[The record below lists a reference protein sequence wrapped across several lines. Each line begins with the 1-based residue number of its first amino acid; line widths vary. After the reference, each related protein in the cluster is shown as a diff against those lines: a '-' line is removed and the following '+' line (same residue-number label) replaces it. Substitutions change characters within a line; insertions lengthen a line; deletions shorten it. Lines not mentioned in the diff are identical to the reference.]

1 MLTTCAVVGCHNR
14 QSKHSLISFYRF
26 PKTKDCRRQWV
37 AFVSRKNADGTPW
50 KPGSGDRV
58 CSVHFVTGKKSDVPN
73 SPNYVP
79 SIEASNPD
87 TIKESNAAMVCFK
100 RASHRSKLQEKRR
113 RQSERDVLALHEAT
127 KQKELMLRRCL
138 NAFNN
143 DHAYATQPSTNA
155 DLLNLQCQ
163 SDSILYQ
170 PDGSSMRSVEV
181 HSEND
186 YVEEVNYSTSIP
198 VEISKTAVV

>member
-1 MLTTCAVVGCHNR
+1 MPTTCAVVGCHNR

-26 PKTKDCRRQWV
+26 PKTKNRRRQWV

-58 CSVHFVTGKKSDVPN
+58 SSVHFVTGKKSDVPN

-87 TIKESNAAMVCFK
+87 TIKESNAVMVRFK
-100 RASHRSKLQEKRR
+100 RASHRSKLQEERR

-155 DLLNLQCQ
+155 DLLSLQCQ

-198 VEISKTAVV
+198 VEIGKTAVV

>member
-1 MLTTCAVVGCHNR
+1 MPTKCAVVRCHNH
-14 QSKHSLISFYRF
+14 QLKHSLISFYRF
-26 PKTKDCRRQWV
+26 PKTKDRRRQWV

-87 TIKESNAAMVCFK
+87 TIKESNAAMVYFK
-100 RASHRSKLQEKRR
+100 RASHRSKLQEERR

-155 DLLNLQCQ
+155 DLLSLQCQ

-170 PDGSSMRSVEV
+170 PDGSSMRLLEV

-198 VEISKTAVV
+198 VEIGKTAVV

>member
-1 MLTTCAVVGCHNR
+1 MPTTCAVVGCHNR

-26 PKTKDCRRQWV
+26 PKTKDHRRQWV
-37 AFVSRKNADGTPW
+37 AFVSRKNTDGTPW

-87 TIKESNAAMVCFK
+87 TIKESNAAMVRFK
-100 RASHRSKLQEKRR
+100 CASHRSKLQEERR
-113 RQSERDVLALHEAT
+113 RQSKRDVLALHEAT
-127 KQKELMLRRCL
+127 KQKELMLHRCL

-143 DHAYATQPSTNA
+143 DHAYATPPSTNA
-155 DLLNLQCQ
+155 DLLSLQCQ

-186 YVEEVNYSTSIP
+186 YIEEINYSTSIP
-198 VEISKTAVV
+198 VEISKTAVI

>member
-1 MLTTCAVVGCHNR
+1 M
-14 QSKHSLISFYRF
+14 
-26 PKTKDCRRQWV
+26 
-37 AFVSRKNADGTPW
+37 
-50 KPGSGDRV
+50 
-58 CSVHFVTGKKSDVPN
+58 PN

-79 SIEASNPD
+79 SIQVSNPD
-87 TIKESNAAMVCFK
+87 TIKESNAAMVRFK
-100 RASHRSKLQEKRR
+100 CASHHSKLQEERR

-127 KQKELMLRRCL
+127 KQNELMLRRCL

-143 DHAYATQPSTNA
+143 DQAYATQPFNA
-155 DLLNLQCQ
+155 DLLSLQCQ
-163 SDSILYQ
+163 RDSILYQ

-198 VEISKTAVV
+198 VEIGKTAVCLIF